1 VDEWGGNADYVG
13 YLQNERTA
21 WHNNLMGQI
30 RAQQAM
36 QTAKNFSAPVISG
49 SGITGGGGGGGV
61 GSIPNAAYTGKINFG
76 KMAKGKATP
85 VQGRVSQGWGKSR
98 IKYAAGRHTGIDYGV
113 KSGSRVGAA
122 ASGVVV
128 RAGSE
133 GAYGNAI
140 HIKHPDGKTTLY
152 AHLSGINVKA
162 GQKVKVGQ
170 QIGKSGNTG
179 RSFGAHL
186 HFEVRGSDRYGGDI
200 NPASWH

>member
-1 VDEWGGNADYVG
+1 MRPFWRLSRLANSGLESIVSRALSSG
-13 YLQNERTA
+13 YDTWNGPST
-21 WHNNLMGQI
+21 
-30 RAQQAM
+30 
-36 QTAKNFSAPVISG
+36 
-49 SGITGGGGGGGV
+49 
-61 GSIPNAAYTGKINFG
+61 
-76 KMAKGKATP
+76 
-85 VQGRVSQGWGKSR
+85 
-98 IKYAAGRHTGIDYGV
+98 
-113 KSGSRVGAA
+113 
-122 ASGVVV
+122 VV